1 MSQQYSTVQPS
12 QKKRKVVLDSMI
24 SSQLQSIELSSL
36 QTQLPLQSQE
46 ESLNEM
52 YSINYPMTS
61 DIPSDIQRTECILP
75 TATFD
80 DQCQSDVDLITIQ
93 ISIIDQYI
101 SLLLR
106 ESSFFHLLQSNL
118 VIFSDYTK
126 NILGRFY
133 FNFEIFTNKYFD
145 SLLNVHF
152 IILMIF
158 TQRWNQHLFRL
169 HISHLLYHQLNPKSI
184 TINCYTVCYFQKIYI
199 PKIFSKSVLLVLNT
213 WNQI

>member
-93 ISIIDQYI
+93 ISIIDKYI

-133 FNFEIFTNKYFD
+133 F
-145 SLLNVHF
+145 
-152 IILMIF
+152 
-158 TQRWNQHLFRL
+158 
-169 HISHLLYHQLNPKSI
+169 
-184 TINCYTVCYFQKIYI
+184 
-199 PKIFSKSVLLVLNT
+199 
-213 WNQI
+213 